1 MIYWPGMQLQVKAA
15 AQRLHFRYSEKDT
28 LSLYGRLIKDGPEVI
43 IFCKSRVYYLRID
56 SERKHIW
63 QRKKEA
69 AAWGFLGRSN
79 TLIVYSDD
87 FGQAFYFKNMS
98 DLSRFVK
105 AQETDYE
112 RGADKTSRKQR
123 CGDCYRKI

>member
-1 MIYWPGMQLQVKAA
+1 MRKSCGCSGKQIWLNAIDDSS
-15 AQRLHFRYSEKDT
+15 FNST
-28 LSLYGRLIKDGPEVI
+28 NSSLYLKGQKEKVM
-43 IFCKSRVYYLRID
+43 KID
-56 SERKHIW
+56 ASSMEW
-63 QRKKEA
+63 
-69 AAWGFLGRSN
+69 
-79 TLIVYSDD
+79 
-87 FGQAFYFKNMS
+87 MS

>member
-1 MIYWPGMQLQVKAA
+1 ML
-15 AQRLHFRYSEKDT
+15 KDRDDMVAKSIGVIT
-28 LSLYGRLIKDGPEVI
+28 NTFGDHIIPFEEYKD
-43 IFCKSRVYYLRID
+43 
-56 SERKHIW
+56 ERGVFNLDHE
-63 QRKKEA
+63 R
-69 AAWGFLGRSN
+69 
-79 TLIVYSDD
+79 
-87 FGQAFYFKNMS
+87 MS